1 MAKHTRQQLLVDTD
15 GYCKL
20 SIANLFADAIAVLGV
35 SSEECGRLPALPYML
50 RRGGLRKQFGDVL
63 SDAMIPEAEGMPIAM
78 QPDTYWLD
86 PLTAVSSIDPG
97 EAQLLA
103 ASAEYGTL
111 LLTGDKRGLH
121 GVKDIPGYSRALDGR
136 VVVLEAMLIAL
147 CGQLGVDTMRSR
159 VRDLMDVD
167 TAVGLCFSDSK
178 SSPLVGLMSYYRNL
192 AVALSPL
199 NLWRPSPL
207 RMNDI

>member
-15 GYCKL
+15 AYCKL
-20 SIANLFADAIAVLGV
+20 SIANLFADATAVLGV
-35 SSEECGRLPALPYML
+35 SLGECGRLAALPYML
-50 RRGGLRKQFGDVL
+50 RRGRLRKQFGDSL
-63 SDAMIPEAEGMPIAM
+63 CDAMIPEAEGMPIAI
-78 QPDTYWLD
+78 QPNTNWLD

-97 EAQLLA
+97 EALLLA
-103 ASAEYGTL
+103 ASAEHGTL

-121 GVKDIPGYSRALDGR
+121 GVRNIPGYSQALDGR
-136 VVVLEAMLIAL
+136 VVVLEAILIAL

-167 TAVGLCFSDSK
+167 IAVGLCFSYSNP
-178 SSPLVGLMSYYRNL
+178 SPLVGLLSYYQDL

-199 NLWRPSPL
+199 NLWPPSL
-207 RMNDI
+207 